1 MTPAQFKAL
10 KTGDLVRGRFSGAA
24 FVVTQSHGDRV
35 TAVRTQDLSNPDEWD
50 LVDRDGT
57 VNADAPAPPAPAV
70 PAWRQ
75 FPEQVPDPDTECLV
89 EVAFNGALYRAVDT
103 WEMQRYMP
111 VEWSSATVEIG
122 YGWSAHDDV
131 QRWIPISSIAATP
144 APVAPDDVV
153 KDAARYR
160 WLRDQDYDDGCV
172 IAMKEK
178 HIPRFV
184 NYSQAIDDYID
195 AAMLSAA
202 PEVKP

>member
-1 MTPAQFKAL
+1 MK
-10 KTGDLVRGRFSGAA
+10 
-24 FVVTQSHGDRV
+24 
-35 TAVRTQDLSNPDEWD
+35 
-50 LVDRDGT
+50 
-57 VNADAPAPPAPAV
+57 
-70 PAWRQ
+70 
-75 FPEQVPDPDTECLV
+75 
-89 EVAFNGALYRAVDT
+89 
-103 WEMQRYMP
+103 
-111 VEWSSATVEIG
+111 
-122 YGWSAHDDV
+122 
-131 QRWIPISSIAATP
+131 
-144 APVAPDDVV
+144 DVV